1 MSSQE
6 RVLPIFPLNTVLFP
20 SASLPLQIF
29 EERYKLMMQHCLDGD
44 SKMGVVLIKSGAEVG
59 EPAVPHS
66 TGTVAHIVQVNRI
79 EGGRMFVSVMGQQ
92 RFQIRNITQYRP
104 YLAADVELLEEDT
117 EAWMPPS
124 ELEAVRRAVTHYLSL
139 ILGMRGGWIRETRVP
154 SDPLALSYFIA
165 GMLQVELPEKQALL
179 EQGSASRRL
188 EAELDLLRREAET
201 LTPRVNRELRSRFSR
216 Q

>member
-6 RVLPIFPLNTVLFP
+6 QWLPIFPLNTVLFP

-66 TGTVAHIVQVNRI
+66 TGTVAHIVQVNKI
-79 EGGRMFVSVMGQQ
+79 EGGRMFVSVTGQQ

-124 ELEAVRRAVTHYLSL
+124 ELEAVRRGVTRYLSL
-139 ILGMRGGWIRETRVP
+139 ILGMRGGWIRETKVP

-179 EQGSASRRL
+179 EQGSASKRL

-201 LTPRVNRELRSRFSR
+201 LTPRVDRELRSRFSR